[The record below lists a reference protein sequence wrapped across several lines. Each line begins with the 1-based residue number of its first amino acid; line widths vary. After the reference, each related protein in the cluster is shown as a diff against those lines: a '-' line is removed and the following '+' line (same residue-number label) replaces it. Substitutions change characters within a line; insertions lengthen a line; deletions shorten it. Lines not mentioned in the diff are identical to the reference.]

1 MKECISELHYLTDN
15 SFISPVFL
23 MLICL
28 VLISVTVL
36 SNYMVNAGINKES
49 IINILQLTS
58 AITLV
63 GIVGH
68 DNIVVLFIYI
78 HLLYVLWNE
87 IDKTLNGK

>member
-1 MKECISELHYLTDN
+1 
-15 SFISPVFL
+15 
-23 MLICL
+23 
-28 VLISVTVL
+28 
-36 SNYMVNAGINKES
+36 MVGAGINKES